1 MADSSF
7 ILPIP
12 DFRKLFESAPGLYLV
27 LTPDFT
33 IVAVSEAYLQATMTK
48 REEIMGRGIFEVF
61 PDNPE
66 DPAATGVKNLSASL
80 NRVLQN
86 RLPDTMAVQK
96 YDVRRPAAEGGQFEE
111 RYWSPINS
119 PIFNDDND
127 EVAHIIHRVEDVTEF
142 IYLKQQ
148 RLEQDKLTDE
158 LRARTEKMA
167 AEVYR
172 RRVENEAIRKLNEK
186 LEQAH
191 AEAQA
196 ANLLKDE
203 FLATLSHEL
212 RTPLTSILG
221 WARMLGSG
229 GLDEANTRRAI
240 ETIERNAKMQSKL
253 IEEVLDVSR
262 IVSGKMKLEVRPIDL
277 TGLVE
282 AAIDAVLPAAE
293 AKGIRL
299 QRVLDSGANMV
310 SGDSARLQQVVWNL
324 LANAIKFTPKGG
336 RVQVRLE
343 RINSHVEIV
352 VTDSGQGINPD
363 ILPFVFDRF
372 RQADSSTTRTHGGL
386 GLGLAIVRHLVELHG
401 GSVEVESA
409 GAELGA
415 TFTVKLPLLAMRTLD
430 LSSDRREE
438 RVHPTASSGAAFEC
452 PPALDGL
459 QVLVVDDDEDT
470 RDMVRAVLEQCG
482 AAVATAA
489 TAAEGFA
496 ALAQTR
502 PDVLIADLGMPEE
515 DGYSL
520 IEKVRSLP
528 AERGGQTPAAALT
541 AYARVEDRLRVLRS
555 GFQIHIPKPVEPIEL
570 VTVIA
575 SLAGRMGGDRR
586 RSNMR

>member
-1 MADSSF
+1 MADSSYT
-7 ILPIP
+7 LPVP

-33 IVAVSEAYLQATMTK
+33 IVAVSEAYLQATMTS
-48 REEIMGRGIFEVF
+48 REEIIGRGIFDVF
-61 PDNPE
+61 PDNPD

-119 PIFNDDND
+119 PVFKDDND
-127 EVAHIIHRVEDVTEF
+127 EVAYIIHRVEDVTEF

-158 LRARTEKMA
+158 LRARTERMA

-229 GLDEANTRRAI
+229 GLDEANARRAI
-240 ETIERNAKMQSKL
+240 ETIERNAKMQSQL
-253 IEEVLDVSR
+253 IEDVLDVSR
-262 IVSGKMKLEVRPIDL
+262 IVSGKMKLEVRPIEL

-282 AAIDAVLPAAE
+282 AAVDAVLPAAE

-299 QRVLDSGANMV
+299 RRVLDSGASMV

-352 VTDSGQGINPD
+352 VSDSGQGISPD

-401 GSVEVESA
+401 GLVEVESA
-409 GAELGA
+409 GAGLGA
-415 TFTVKLPLLAMRTLD
+415 TFTVKLPLVAMRTLD
-430 LSSDRREE
+430 LSSDRRGE

-482 AAVATAA
+482 ATVATAA

-502 PDVLIADLGMPEE
+502 PDVLITDLGMPEE

-575 SLAGRMGGDRR
+575 NLAGRTGGG
-586 RSNMR
+586 RSRSDER